1 MVMSKDITFDFG
13 RDCIKGASFSMSKGF
28 YGGTFTD
35 WTEIDRKIYR

>member
-1 MVMSKDITFDFG
+1 MSKDITFDFG
-13 RDCIKGASFSMSKGF
+13 RDCIKRWNAFSMSKGF